1 MAANTSGGRRLEC
14 DCGYVASGVDDDEL
28 VAAVQ
33 AHASAVHGMTLSAA
47 LVLDLLG
54 SNTTIGRIP

>member
-1 MAANTSGGRRLEC
+1 MAANTSGRRLEC
-14 DCGYVASGVDDDEL
+14 DCGYVASGQDDDEL

-33 AHASAVHGMTLSAA
+33 AHASSAHGMTLPAE

-54 SNTTIGRIP
+54 PDTSTERIP

>member
-1 MAANTSGGRRLEC
+1 MAANSSERTLEC
-14 DCGYVASGVDDDEL
+14 DCGYVAAGEDDDEL

-33 AHASAVHGMTLSAA
+33 AHASEAHGMTLSAE

-54 SNTTIGRIP
+54 SDTTIQPIP

>member
-1 MAANTSGGRRLEC
+1 MAANTSGRKLEC
-14 DCGYVASGVDDDEL
+14 DCGYLASGEDDDEL

-33 AHASAVHGMTLSAA
+33 AHASAVHGMTLSAE

-54 SNTTIGRIP
+54 SNTTIERIP